1 MIDWELQAT
10 EFVNCNCAYG
20 CPCQFNA
27 LPTHGDCHAV
37 AAYAIHKGHYGD
49 VELDGL
55 KVVGIFSWPRAI
67 HEGNGRAFLI
77 VDEEASE
84 AQRAGI
90 LSIMSGEDTEPG
102 ATIWNVFAATFAEVL
117 PPDFRA
123 IDIAIDV
130 EGRTGKVTVD
140 GFATMHG
147 VPIRNP
153 VTGDEHRAR
162 IDLPNGFEYTVAEM
176 GSGSSRIS
184 GPIAFDLNDS
194 YGQFAHIHLNN
205 RGVVH
210 A

>member
-27 LPTHGDCHAV
+27 PPTHGDCHAA
-37 AAYAIHKGHYGD
+37 AAYDIHKGHHGD
-49 VELDGL
+49 ISLDGL
-55 KVVGIFSWPRAI
+55 KVVGIFSWPGAI

-77 VDEEASE
+77 VDETASE
-84 AQRAGI
+84 AQRAGL
-90 LSIMSGEDTEPG
+90 LSILSGEDTEPG

-117 PPDFRA
+117 PPDFRP
-123 IDIAIDV
+123 IDITIDV

-140 GFATMHG
+140 GYVTMQG

-162 IDLPNGFEYTVAEM
+162 IDLPNGFEYTLAEM
-176 GSGSSRIS
+176 GSGSSKIS
-184 GPIAFDLNDS
+184 GPIAFDVSDS

>member
-27 LPTHGDCHAV
+27 PPTHGDCHAA
-37 AAYAIHKGHYGD
+37 AAYDIHKGHHGD
-49 VELDGL
+49 ISLDGL
-55 KVVGIFSWPRAI
+55 KVVGIFSWPGAI

-77 VDEEASE
+77 VDEAASE
-84 AQRAGI
+84 AQRAGL
-90 LSIMSGEDTEPG
+90 LSILSGEDTEPG
-102 ATIWNVFAATFAEVL
+102 ATIWNVFAATFAELL
-117 PPDFRA
+117 PPDFRP
-123 IDIAIDV
+123 IDITIDV

-140 GFATMHG
+140 GYVTMQG

-162 IDLPNGFEYTVAEM
+162 IDLPNGFEYTLAEM
-176 GSGSSRIS
+176 GSGSSTIS
-184 GPIAFDLNDS
+184 GPIAFDVSDS

-210 A
+210 V

>member
-27 LPTHGDCHAV
+27 PPTHGDCHAV
-37 AAYAIHKGHYGD
+37 AAYDIHKGHHGD
-49 VELDGL
+49 ISLDGL
-55 KVVGIFSWPRAI
+55 KVVGIFSWPGAI

-77 VDEEASE
+77 VDEAASE
-84 AQRAGI
+84 AQRAGL
-90 LSIMSGEDTEPG
+90 LSILSGEDTEPG

-117 PPDFRA
+117 PPDFRP
-123 IDIAIDV
+123 IDITIDV

-140 GFATMHG
+140 GYVTMQG

-162 IDLPNGFEYTVAEM
+162 IDLPNGFEYTLAEM
-176 GSGSSRIS
+176 GSGSSTIS
-184 GPIAFDLNDS
+184 GPIAFDVSDS

-210 A
+210 V

>member
-27 LPTHGDCHAV
+27 PPTHGDCHAA
-37 AAYAIHKGHYGD
+37 AAYDIHKGHHGD
-49 VELDGL
+49 ISLDGL
-55 KVVGIFSWPRAI
+55 KVVGIFSWPGAI

-77 VDEEASE
+77 VDETASE
-84 AQRAGI
+84 AQRAGL
-90 LSIMSGEDTEPG
+90 LSILSGEDTEPG

-117 PPDFRA
+117 PPDFRP
-123 IDIAIDV
+123 IDITIDV
-130 EGRTGKVTVD
+130 EGRTGKVTINGYV
-140 GFATMHG
+140 TMQG

-162 IDLPNGFEYTVAEM
+162 IDLPNGFEYTLAEM
-176 GSGSSRIS
+176 GSGSSKIS
-184 GPIAFDLNDS
+184 GPIAFDVSDS

>member
-27 LPTHGDCHAV
+27 PPTHGDCHAA
-37 AAYAIHKGHYGD
+37 AAYDIHKGHHGD
-49 VELDGL
+49 ISLDGL
-55 KVVGIFSWPRAI
+55 KVVGIFSWPGAI

-77 VDEEASE
+77 VDEAASE
-84 AQRAGI
+84 AQRAGL
-90 LSIMSGEDTEPG
+90 LSILSGEDTEPG
-102 ATIWNVFAATFAEVL
+102 ATIWNVFAATFAELL
-117 PPDFRA
+117 PPDFRP
-123 IDIAIDV
+123 IDITIDV

-140 GFATMHG
+140 GYVTMQG

-162 IDLPNGFEYTVAEM
+162 IDLPNGFEYTLAEM
-176 GSGSSRIS
+176 GSGSSKIS
-184 GPIAFDLNDS
+184 GPIAFDVSDS